1 MALIDCPSCGKK
13 ISDKAQSCQHCDF
26 AIGQA
31 SVEDF
36 ARKNALKKYLQR
48 QSIQNQSMLA
58 MLLFVGGFGFMYWG
72 DVTQEDIQFKLA
84 FAVAASGFVWYIV
97 NRVRLVFIK
106 KSD

>member
-1 MALIDCPSCGKK
+1 MALIDCPGCGKK
-13 ISDKAQSCQHCDF
+13 ISDKASTCQHCNF
-26 AIGQA
+26 AVGQA
-31 SVEDF
+31 SPEDI
-36 ARKNALKKYLQR
+36 ARKNSLKKYLKR

-72 DVTQEDIQFKLA
+72 GTTQDDVQFKIA
-84 FAVAASGFVWYIV
+84 FATATIGFAWYII